1 MFCSECGTKN
11 NEGATFCQECGAK
24 LGQQVSTENVENLT
38 NGENVTT
45 VMNTENVTNSSN
57 VEVLNTTP
65 KSKVDFV
72 GFIKKNKIAVI
83 IGGVV
88 ICLIAAYFI
97 INSTV
102 YSAENFVLKYAQAVI
117 SEDVKAQIEF
127 ADVYGESDFVTEKV
141 INNKYKDQK
150 LKKIEQIRVLSDNE
164 VKKLGSSILKN
175 DTIKDAVESILGT
188 TDTSS
193 VSGLA
198 SSLAKTYVVEYI
210 LEGGTSSKYM
220 TVMITEHGDKNLL
233 VFNKWK
239 ALGND
244 VISRNVVV
252 TATKDATVTIDGVKV
267 SNKYLDK
274 EESSSDEAVY
284 NVGTVLKE
292 DVVIGVTLKNGLS
305 FTRTVDTYDK
315 KDIDLT
321 SYYSLDLSSKSKK
334 EVASVVK
341 KFTEVYVGG
350 AVKNEAFENV
360 KSNDSISDK
369 LSGDSSFESD
379 YNSLVAR
386 YDTVAIESFN
396 IKTVDVT
403 SATLSSSGVVT
414 VRTKIE
420 YDYKYADSSTK
431 TNKTG
436 DDSVTV
442 TLKFDTEDEKLQ
454 VYDLYASGY
463 RYMF

>member
-11 NEGATFCQECGAK
+11 NEGSVFCQECGAK
-24 LGQQVSTENVENLT
+24 LGQQANTQPVVENL
-38 NGENVTT
+38 ENVQSVPNTT
-45 VMNTENVTNSSN
+45 N
-57 VEVLNTTP
+57 VEALNQEP
-65 KSKVDFV
+65 KNKGSFVD
-72 GFIKKNKIAVI
+72 FIKKYKIAVI
-83 IGGVV
+83 IGVV
-88 ICLIAAYFI
+88 VVGLIAAYFI

-141 INNKYKDQK
+141 INNKYKEQK
-150 LKKIEQIRVLSDNE
+150 LKKIEQIRVLSDSE

-193 VSGLA
+193 SVSGLE

-210 LEGGTSSKYM
+210 LEGATSSKYM

-233 VFNKWK
+233 IFNKWK

-252 TATKDATVTIDGVKV
+252 TAAKDATVSIDGVKV

-274 EESSSDEAVY
+274 EESSSDESVY
-284 NVGTVLKE
+284 NVGTVLKD

-315 KDIDLT
+315 KNIDLT
-321 SYYSLDLSSKSKK
+321 SYYSLDLSSKSQK

-360 KSNDSISDK
+360 KSDDSISDE
-369 LSGDSSFESD
+369 LSGSSSFESD
-379 YNSLVAR
+379 YNSLVTR
-386 YDTVAIESFN
+386 YDTVAIESFD
-396 IKTVDVT
+396 IKNVEVT

-414 VRTKIE
+414 VRAKIE

-454 VYDLYASGY
+454 VYSLYVSGY